1 MKVVERWY
9 SQRVERE
16 VTLARWGHF
25 GTPVLVFPTA
35 GGDAE
40 EIERMHLV
48 GACGELLDAG
58 RIKIYS
64 CDSIAG
70 KAMVEDE
77 GDFLF
82 RTKLLNQFQQMIAEE
97 IVPAIHADCGGQQLP
112 MVAAGASI
120 GAFNALAAQCRYPW
134 TFRTSICMSGSYRL
148 QRFLGGDYSPDLY
161 LSSPLDYLP
170 GLEGPVLEPAPSWV
184 RVAHFRGGRLGSD
197 RRVVGGGEHTGR
209 QGYPEPRRL
218 LGHGLGTRL
227 GHLAGHAAGL
237 PARVHLTHFR

>member
-1 MKVVERWY
+1 MSAMKVVERWY

-70 KAMVEDE
+70 KAMVENE
-77 GDFLF
+77 GDFSF

-120 GAFNALAAQCRYPW
+120 GAFNALAVQCRYPW

-170 GLEGPVLEPAPSWV
+170 GLEGPVLDQLRRGFVLLTSGEGAWEAIGESWE
-184 RVAHFRGGRLGSD
+184 VANI
-197 RRVVGGGEHTGR
+197 
-209 QGYPEPRRL
+209 
-218 LGHGLGTRL
+218 LGTKGIPNRVDSW
-227 GHLAGHAAGL
+227 GTDWEHGWDTWRAML
-237 PARVHLTHFR
+237 PAYLREFT